1 MRLLICSFVLLLSF
15 AMLCLAQA
23 PTQTFRGT
31 IGGQPVVVNLQRV
44 GDKLTGSYS
53 YERIGQ
59 SITLKGQI
67 DPQGNV
73 TLAEFDS
80 AGRQTGRFKGKL
92 EPDEERT
99 DAFILDGT
107 WTRPDGSHETSF
119 DLHEQQLAFTNGL
132 QFTSKTIADRR
143 LNIKAIYPQL
153 AGGDAP
159 GVIAFNRAAESLVT
173 KLVNDYKKDFVP
185 TDHGGGFETD
195 YNVLLANDDLVSV
208 ELNEEYWGGAHP
220 EASHDAVTYDLR
232 NGRALVLASLFKPGA
247 KYADVLRRAARADM
261 LARLKRLDTK
271 NNENKQDYESFFSD
285 DELKEWGAWG
295 LTPRGLV
302 LYFDLPHVI
311 AVFDKASIPWA
322 ELKDML
328 DPKGPAAQFAQTNGA
343 R

>member
-1 MRLLICSFVLLLSF
+1 MRRLICSFVLLLSF
-15 AMLCLAQA
+15 VASCLAQA

-31 IGGQPVVVNLQRV
+31 IGEQTVVMKLQRDD
-44 GDKLTGSYS
+44 DKLTGSYS

-67 DPQGNV
+67 DQQGNV

-80 AGRQTGRFKGKL
+80 TGRQTGKFTGKL

-99 DAFILDGT
+99 DALILDGT

-119 DLHEQQLAFTNGL
+119 SLSEQQIAFTNGL

-143 LNIKAIYPQL
+143 LSIKAIYPQL
-153 AGGDAP
+153 AGGDTP
-159 GVIAFNRAAESLVT
+159 GVLAFNRAVEILLT
-173 KLVNDYKKDFVP
+173 RLVNDYRKNFVP
-185 TDHGGGFETD
+185 TDHGGGLDTD
-195 YNVLLANDDLVSV
+195 YNVLLATDDLVSV

-220 EASHDAVTYDLR
+220 EAGHDAVTYDLR

-302 LYFDLPHVI
+302 LYFDLPHVV
-311 AVFDKASIPWA
+311 AVFDKASIPWT
-322 ELKDML
+322 ELKDIL
-328 DPKGPAAQFAQTNGA
+328 DPKGPAARFAAAT

>member
-15 AMLCLAQA
+15 VALCLAQA

-31 IGGQPVVVNLQRV
+31 IGEQSVVLKLQRD

-67 DPQGNV
+67 DAQGNV

-107 WTRPDGSHETSF
+107 WARPDGSHETSF

-153 AGGDAP
+153 AGGDTP
-159 GVIAFNRAAESLVT
+159 GVIAFNRAVESLVM
-173 KLVNDYKKDFVP
+173 KLVNEYRKEAVP
-185 TDHGGGFETD
+185 TDRGFEID

-220 EASHDAVTYDLR
+220 EAGHDAVTYDLHT
-232 NGRALVLASLFKPGA
+232 GHVVTLASLFKSGT
-247 KYADVLRRAARADM
+247 KYTDILRRAARADM
-261 LARLKRLDTK
+261 VARLKRVAAE
-271 NNENKQDYESFFSD
+271 ENQPTDESIFSD
-285 DELKEWGAWG
+285 EDLKEWHAWG

-322 ELKDML
+322 ELKDVL
-328 DPKGPAAQFAQTNGA
+328 DPKGPAAHFAQASGSH
-343 R
+343 